1 MLGCKNIVYMLSPQH
16 VPTFC
21 QIMLIHGNPMKE
33 TDDQMPKRNGWQIPA
48 NDWWV
53 LDFVWAI
60 QRDLRKQFPDSFLF
74 HQESHLSLLS
84 ARQILRSFLWSFPKP
99 VLGGYQCVNKPV
111 YLLGSPSTS
120 RTVMFA
126 DTLSTLLVMSFFSV
140 YSTIV
145 QYIFFL
151 AGTHRCWSQFWRPVC
166 MVSWTIWLTFHIP
179 GFV

>member
-1 MLGCKNIVYMLSPQH
+1 MLSPQH

-126 DTLSTLLVMSFFSV
+126 DTLSTLLVMSFSSV

-145 QYIFFL
+145 QYFFFWQAPTDVGPNFDDLFAWCLELFDLPSIFLGLFK
-151 AGTHRCWSQFWRPVC
+151 
-166 MVSWTIWLTFHIP
+166 
-179 GFV
+179 FV

>member
-21 QIMLIHGNPMKE
+21 QIMFIHSNPMKE

-48 NDWWV
+48 NDRWV
-53 LDFVWAI
+53 LDFVRAI

-74 HQESHLSLLS
+74 HPESHLSLVS
-84 ARQILRSFLWSFPKP
+84 ARQILRSFLWLFPKP
-99 VLGGYQCVNKPV
+99 VLGGYQCVNNFPV
-111 YLLGSPSTS
+111 DLLGSPSNS

-126 DTLSTLLVMSFFSV
+126 DALSTLLECPFFPV

-145 QYIFFL
+145 QYTIHLFIGRHPQML
-151 AGTHRCWSQFWRPVC
+151 VPPVC

-179 GFV
+179 GFA